1 MLSKHLNEE
10 LNNQIMYEFFSAHLY
25 LAMAAKFES
34 LDFAGALNYMKVQ
47 AEEEKSHAM
56 KIFDFIAEK
65 GGDIEILGFETPVV
79 KGNYILEIFE
89 ETLEHEQWVTKRINL
104 LMDIAQEERDY
115 SAISFL
121 NWFIDE
127 QVEEESNADAIIK
140 KLRLIGDNGNGL
152 YQMDKELAT
161 RVFVDDTQE

>member
-25 LAMAAKFES
+25 LAMAAKFER
-34 LDFAGALNYMKVQ
+34 LYFTGASNYMKVQ

-79 KGNYILEIFE
+79 KGNSILEIFE

-115 SAISFL
+115 SSISFL
-121 NWFIDE
+121 RWFIDE

-140 KLRLIGDNGNGL
+140 KLKLIGDNGNGL
-152 YQMDKELAT
+152 YQIDKELAT
-161 RVFVDDTQE
+161 RVFVDDTQK

>member
-34 LDFAGALNYMKVQ
+34 LDFVGASNYMKVQ

-56 KIFDFIAEK
+56 KIFDFIAKK

-79 KGNYILEIFE
+79 KGNDILEIFE

-161 RVFVDDTQE
+161 RVFIEDTQE

>member
-34 LDFAGALNYMKVQ
+34 LDFAGASNYMKVQ

-79 KGNYILEIFE
+79 KGNDILEIFE

-115 SAISFL
+115 SVISFL

-140 KLRLIGDNGNGL
+140 KLRLIGDNSNGL

>member
-1 MLSKHLNEE
+1 MLSKHLNDE

-34 LDFAGALNYMKVQ
+34 LDFSGASNYMKVQ
-47 AEEEKSHAM
+47 AEEEKAHAM
-56 KIFDFIAEK
+56 KLFDFIAEK
-65 GGDIEILGFETPVV
+65 GGNVEILGFETPVV
-79 KGNYILEIFE
+79 KGNNILEIFE

-104 LMDIAQEERDY
+104 LMDIAQEEKDY

-152 YQMDKELAT
+152 YQMDKELAA
-161 RVFVDDTQE
+161 RVFVDDTQQ

>member
-10 LNNQIMYEFFSAHLY
+10 LNNQIKYEFLSAHLY

-34 LDFAGALNYMKVQ
+34 LDFSGASNYMKVQ
-47 AEEEKSHAM
+47 ADEEKSHAM
-56 KIFDFIAEK
+56 KIFNFIAEK
-65 GGDIEILGFETPVV
+65 GEKIEILGFETPVV
-79 KGNYILEIFE
+79 KGNNILEIFE

-104 LMDIAQEERDY
+104 LMDIAQEEKDY

-152 YQMDKELAT
+152 YQMDKELGA
-161 RVFVDDTQE
+161 RVFVDDTQA